1 MQSFRALLRLCAKP
15 IYLWWAI
22 VVIGVILRLRQYFSG
37 RSLWGDEAA
46 IAFNL
51 AQRPFVGLT
60 QPLDYAQ
67 GAPVGFL
74 FVEKLLILLFGNID
88 QVMRLFPL
96 FSGILAVY
104 LFYRIARSHIQSGMF
119 ATLLFAISWSLIY
132 YSSELKQY
140 STDVMVGLLLVFVA
154 SRCLKEDARSRDFWI
169 LGVTG
174 MAAMWLSHPSV
185 FILAGIGLM
194 LFFAALTGKRPIPVQ
209 WLFGLA
215 TLWAVSFGLEYL
227 VSLRHLAA
235 DDYLHNY
242 WKSAFMPFPPNGTRA
257 WFGKTY
263 ESLLLIAL
271 NRTDQI
277 VAVLVLVLVPIGCI
291 SLLYRDRVLAIM
303 MISPFFIALLAS
315 AAQKYPLRGRLMLFL
330 VPFVFFLIAEGLGS
344 IYSLIAKW
352 HAGTARVIY
361 MLPALVL
368 ILLPAAVTWEFF
380 VTPYVDINIK
390 PVLQY
395 VAEQRQ
401 EEDVIYV
408 FHTINAVFDYYAP
421 LYGLEQTSV
430 LVGKS
435 QLGKRA
441 ALQDFYNG
449 VKSLEGEERVWFIFA
464 RVQYCGDCEGDMQL
478 FYTDYLDER
487 GTMLD
492 SFHATGTNVY
502 LYDLNP

>member
-1 MQSFRALLRLCAKP
+1 MQQVRDRLRLCVKP

-22 VVIGVILRLRQYFSG
+22 VVIGVILRVRQYFSG

-46 IAFNL
+46 VAFNL
-51 AQRPFVGLT
+51 AQRTFVGLI
-60 QPLDYAQ
+60 QPLDYEQ
-67 GAPVGFL
+67 GAPIGFL
-74 FVEKLLILLFGNID
+74 FIEKLLILLFGNID

-104 LFYRIARSHIQSGMF
+104 LFYRMARAHIQSGMF
-119 ATLLFAISWSLIY
+119 AALLFAISSSLIY

-140 STDVMVGLLLVFVA
+140 STDVMIGLLLVFVA
-154 SRCLKEDARSRDFWI
+154 SRCLKEDVRSRDFWI
-169 LGVTG
+169 LGITG
-174 MAAMWLSHPSV
+174 MAAIWLSHPST

-194 LFFAALTGKRPIPVQ
+194 LFFAAITRNRPIPVR
-209 WLFGLA
+209 WLLGLA
-215 TLWAVSFGLEYL
+215 TMWAVSFGVEYL

-235 DDYLHNY
+235 DDYLYSY
-242 WKSAFMPFPPNGTRA
+242 WKSAFMPFPPNGTRI
-257 WFGKTY
+257 WLGQTY
-263 ESLLLIAL
+263 YSLLSTAL

-277 VAVLVLVLVPIGCI
+277 LAVLVLVLVPIGCI
-291 SLLYRDRVLAIM
+291 SLLYRDRVIAIM

-315 AAQKYPLRGRLMLFL
+315 AAQKYPLKGRLMLFL
-330 VPFVFFLIAEGLGS
+330 VPFVFFLIAEGLGC

-352 HAGTARVIY
+352 HVGIARIIY

-368 ILLPAAVTWEFF
+368 VLLPAAVTWGFF
-380 VTPYVDINIK
+380 VTPYVGSNIK

-401 EEDVIYV
+401 EEDAIYV

-421 LYGLEQTSV
+421 LFGLEDTSV
-430 LVGKS
+430 LMGRS
-435 QLGKRA
+435 GLSKRA

-449 VKSLEGEERVWFIFA
+449 VETLNGEDRVWFIFA
-464 RVQYCGDCEGDMQL
+464 GILDCGGCEGDMQL

-487 GTMLD
+487 GTLLD
-492 SFHATGTNVY
+492 SFHATGANAY